1 MLNNY
6 GVELSKSFNTIWMLQ
21 YQILYKFYFLRDQ
34 WKKIFEAYTK
44 EQAKFQNQTCT
55 RICLHATLN
64 RPVF

>member
-1 MLNNY
+1 M
-6 GVELSKSFNTIWMLQ
+6 K
-21 YQILYKFYFLRDQ
+21 
-34 WKKIFEAYTK
+34 KKIEAYTK